1 MASVRNSLSP
11 RPRRV
16 PKKGAVFL
24 IARGIG
30 LLLTVL
36 GLLLFAVAAAGFFV
50 MLVRVGPLL
59 VDSAEHLVSPIAGFV
74 FIGSLVY
81 LVIFPV
87 IGWLG
92 AAMAGVGLLVHYVG
106 TEPAIGAMPG
116 QAKRRGGAP

>member
-1 MASVRNSLSP
+1 MASVCNSLSP
-11 RPRRV
+11 RPRRD
-16 PKKGAVFL
+16 PKQGAIFL

-59 VDSAEHLVSPIAGFV
+59 VESAEHLDSPMAGFV

-81 LVIFPV
+81 LLIFPV

-92 AAMAGVGLLVHYVG
+92 AIVVGTGLLVHYVG
-106 TEPAIGAMPG
+106 TETANGAMPG
-116 QAKRRGGAP
+116 